1 LLRKTPYARL
11 ELMKKVFL
19 LFSLIFI
26 IFLFF
31 KTNSAFA
38 QSCNC
43 VSTLVVDDIGGVHH
57 YECKPESLLC
67 PNGGSCQCDPQ
78 YSDQPIPS
86 CNPGT
91 CLEPLQCSSLPNTYC
106 TYKCGFGSNILSASC
121 PYETQVCCEI
131 SGRVTNTEEDCVKNC
146 STSCVFGISLPGF
159 VCRVEDGVCACYPPT
174 DLPPDITPPPEED
187 GSISTAI
194 GDIDPR
200 NLQGFIQKLLN
211 LALGVAGGIAFLL
224 MLFGAFQIMTSSGDP
239 EKMKSGS
246 ELITSAL
253 TGLLFIIF
261 SIFLLKLIGVDILK
275 IPGFGLP

>member
-1 LLRKTPYARL
+1 
-11 ELMKKVFL
+11 MKKVFL
-19 LFSLIFI
+19 LFSLVFI

-43 VSTLVVDDIGGVHH
+43 VSTLVVDDIGGAHH

-67 PNGGSCQCDPQ
+67 PSGGPCQCDPQ
-78 YSDQPIPS
+78 HSDQPIPD
-86 CNPGT
+86 CKPGT
-91 CLEPLQCSSLPNTYC
+91 CLEPLQCSSLTNTYC
-106 TYKCGFGSNILSASC
+106 TYECGALSNIRSASC

-131 SGRVTNTEEDCVKNC
+131 SSRVTNNTDECVDNC

-174 DLPPDITPPPEED
+174 NLPSDEAPPAGP
-187 GSISTAI
+187 IQTAI
-194 GDIDPR
+194 GEIDPR
-200 NLQGFIQKLLN
+200 NLQGFIQQLLN

-224 MLFGAFQIMTSSGDP
+224 MLFGAFMIMTSAGNP
-239 EKMKSGS
+239 EKMKAGS

-261 SIFLLKLIGVDILK
+261 SIFILKLIGVTILD
-275 IPGFGLP
+275 IPGFGQ